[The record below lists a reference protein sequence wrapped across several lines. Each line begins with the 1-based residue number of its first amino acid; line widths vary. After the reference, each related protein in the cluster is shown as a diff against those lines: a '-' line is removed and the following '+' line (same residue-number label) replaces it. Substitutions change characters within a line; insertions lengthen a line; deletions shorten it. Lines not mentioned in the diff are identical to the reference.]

1 MQTEILVVLRVAAFR
16 ADSSNNREWNVQ
28 VGTGT
33 IKASTHRERAGL
45 LRAHQPAI
53 TARKSLQDDC
63 AAALRHANTA
73 CVGSVAASVPAQHW
87 RQWWRIKAG
96 SDRSKVT
103 AFKPHRTVR
112 SGTQPNTPDSFK
124 HELLWTSLYF
134 SSLGFSH
141 ELLIHYF
148 QSMLAY

>member
-63 AAALRHANTA
+63 AALRHANTRHVW
-73 CVGSVAASVPAQHW
+73 CLW
-87 RQWWRIKAG
+87 RQVCLHNIG
-96 SDRSKVT
+96 DSD
-103 AFKPHRTVR
+103 
-112 SGTQPNTPDSFK
+112 
-124 HELLWTSLYF
+124 E
-134 SSLGFSH
+134 
-141 ELLIHYF
+141 E
-148 QSMLAY
+148 